1 MVLYRVSANRARVR
15 KTDDLATRDRMI
27 QGSLLFLVPFAQQ
40 VTLRGF
46 STLIITKV
54 YFIDDLHIGIIMQI

>member
-1 MVLYRVSANRARVR
+1 MR

-27 QGSLLFLVPFAQQ
+27 QGPLLFPVPFAQQ
-40 VTLRGF
+40 VTLRVF